1 MHFFV
6 HNSLEVDN
14 PKKSDLLTRGDLH
27 REGIT
32 QYMWQCLLVNYLGI
46 LNDFVQNLK
55 IYFFVLHNIS
65 LKKVLESYASYDKNS
80 INADGALVIRRSH
93 VACFPARAFQQPRT
107 HVSTEGKT
115 SDWSIFAGK
124 PPMINQ

>member
-1 MHFFV
+1 M
-6 HNSLEVDN
+6 EVEN
-14 PKKSDLLTRGDLH
+14 PKKSDLLTRGDRH

-80 INADGALVIRRSH
+80 INADGALAIRRSH

-107 HVSTEGKT
+107 HVSTEGKPAIGQFLRG
-115 SDWSIFAGK
+115 SL
-124 PPMINQ
+124 P